1 MIVETI
7 VLKNKV
13 TGLEIVAHYS
23 DNYNYGLSTG
33 ESCYSVIVE
42 YNRIEYVVC
51 INKDYQSIYKTAERL
66 TEDIGFPLAVNRVT
80 KLRGNNYN
88 IVRDSIC
95 IDAFNRALDNQKN
108 YTDIFGRYMISD
120 LDNELCE
127 NMDFN
132 NTTRDWNSQT
142 DK

>member
-1 MIVETI
+1 M
-7 VLKNKV
+7 LKNKV

-51 INKDYQSIYKTAERL
+51 INKDYQSIYRTAERL
-66 TEDIGFPLAVNRVT
+66 TEDIDFPLAVNRVT
-80 KLRGNNYN
+80 KLRGNNYTN
-88 IVRDSIC
+88 I
-95 IDAFNRALDNQKN
+95 FE
-108 YTDIFGRYMISD
+108 RYMISD